1 MLPVARVMDVHVC
14 PICGPNMI
22 VKGSP
27 FHKADGLPI
36 ARMGDTTACGAAIV
50 LASFT
55 HTADGLGVAYLGSLT
70 SHGGVITTGSFL
82 HTTTP

>member
-1 MLPVARVMDVHVC
+1 MLPIARVTDVHVC
-14 PICGPNMI
+14 PICGPNVI

-27 FHKADGLPI
+27 MHMADGLPI
-36 ARMGDTTACGAAIV
+36 ARMGDMTACGASIT

-55 HTADGLGVAYLGSLT
+55 HKADGVGVAYLGSMT
-70 SHGGVITTGSFL
+70 SHGGVITTGSPM

>member
-1 MLPVARVMDVHVC
+1 MPVARVTDVHVC

-27 FHKADGLPI
+27 MHTADGLPV
-36 ARMGDTTACGAAIV
+36 ARMGDMTACGASIV

-55 HTADGLGVAYLGSLT
+55 HTAD
-70 SHGGVITTGSFL
+70 
-82 HTTTP
+82 